1 MKTLFLHPK
10 TWDLAKDTQG
20 NIAIA
25 TEEYQQAQDIASSC
39 RVFLGDDYYNK
50 NDGIPYL
57 QSIMGKSGYPVSLY
71 QRHLFER
78 SMLVKDVV
86 SVDVNLQ
93 PIEDRI
99 VKGSIT
105 FTNTKNLSG
114 AVGL

>member
-1 MKTLFLHPK
+1 MKTIFLLPK

-57 QSIMGKSGYPVSLY
+57 QSIMGKSGYPISLY
-71 QRHLFER
+71 QRHLHER
-78 SMLVKDVV
+78 SLLVKDVV
-86 SVDVNLQ
+86 SVKINLQ
-93 PIEDRI
+93 PIDNRV
-99 VKGSIT
+99 VKGNID

-114 AVGL
+114 TVGL